1 MRSLVL
7 PNTGVVVSAGN
18 PLIGGDAR
26 VNTRLPSAAPVL
38 PGFTYSSILG
48 SGGFAD
54 VFHYE
59 QDSPKRQV
67 AVKVMLSG
75 YVDQASRDVFRA
87 EADLMAQ
94 LSMHPA
100 ILTVHQS
107 GVAADGRPYLVMEM
121 CPSSV
126 GERYRVERMSVA
138 DVLRIG
144 IKIAGAVES
153 AHRTG
158 VLHRDIK
165 PSNILLT
172 VYGNPVL
179 SDFGIAAVIGSV
191 APEQSVGLSVPWSA
205 PEVLSAASNGDIA
218 SEVWSLGATVYSLL
232 AGRSPFEVPGG
243 ENTPADLM
251 TRIARGRLQPIE
263 RPDVPERLEL
273 VLRRAMSRRPE
284 ARQAS
289 ALEFARELQMV
300 EAELGLPQ
308 TQPDIA
314 IDEWAQ
320 APIADPADRT
330 RASAIRQ
337 VDPGRRPR
345 KVKATPADVAVEEAR
360 TVVRESLSTHGRSTT
375 GSRIAAPRRTGRIVM
390 AIAVAVVVLA
400 AAVTTVLLTSG
411 RGDGSIPVITDIA
424 ATVEDETAVFS
435 WTSDDLLEGDNFVI
449 TSSDGSESIQRT
461 SEFRIDGTP
470 GAAECITVTV
480 RRSGRL
486 GEPSAE
492 KCVELPDG
500 TG

>member
-1 MRSLVL
+1 M
-7 PNTGVVVSAGN
+7 
-18 PLIGGDAR
+18 
-26 VNTRLPSAAPVL
+26 NTRLPSAPPVL
-38 PGFTYSSILG
+38 PGFTFSSILG

-54 VFHYE
+54 VFLYE
-59 QDSPKRQV
+59 QDSPRRPV

-75 YVDQASRDVFRA
+75 YVDSTSRDVFRA

-107 GVAADGRPYLVMEM
+107 GVSSDGRPYLVMEM

-126 GERYRVERMSVA
+126 GERYRQERMSVA
-138 DVLRIG
+138 EVLRIG
-144 IKIAGAVES
+144 ITIAGAVES

-172 VYGNPVL
+172 VYGKPVL
-179 SDFGIAAVIGSV
+179 SDFGIAAVIGSA
-191 APEQSVGLSVPWSA
+191 APDQSVGLSVPWSA

-218 SEVWSLGATVYSLL
+218 SEVWSLGATVHSLL

-243 ENTPADLM
+243 ANTPADLM
-251 TRIARGRLQPIE
+251 TRIARARPQPIG
-263 RPDVPERLEL
+263 RSDVPRRLEL
-273 VLRRAMSRRPE
+273 VLQRAMSRRPE
-284 ARQAS
+284 ARQSS

-308 TQPDIA
+308 TQPDVA
-314 IDEWAQ
+314 VDEWANGSVV
-320 APIADPADRT
+320 DPSDRT

-345 KVKATPADVAVEEAR
+345 KTRTTAADVAADDVR
-360 TVVRESLSTHGRSTT
+360 TVVRESLATPGRSTT
-375 GSRIAAPRRTGRIVM
+375 GQRIETPRRTGRIV
-390 AIAVAVVVLA
+390 IAVVAAVVVLA
-400 AAVTTVLLTSG
+400 ASVVTVLLTNG
-411 RGDGSIPVITDIA
+411 RSDLDIPVVTDIA

-435 WTSDDLLEGDNFVI
+435 WTTDGLADGDNFVI
-449 TSSDGSESIQRT
+449 TSADGSESIQRT

-470 GAAECITVTV
+470 GSSECITVTV
-480 RRSGRL
+480 RRAGRL
-486 GEPSAE
+486 GDPSAE
-492 KCVELPDG
+492 KCIELPGG

>member
-1 MRSLVL
+1 MNS
-7 PNTGVVVSAGN
+7 
-18 PLIGGDAR
+18 
-26 VNTRLPSAAPVL
+26 RLPSAPPVL
-38 PGFTYSSILG
+38 PGFAFSSILG

-54 VFHYE
+54 VFLYE
-59 QDSPKRQV
+59 QDAPRRQV

-75 YVDQASRDVFRA
+75 YADQAARDVFRA

-94 LSMHPA
+94 LSTHPA

-107 GVAADGRPYLVMEM
+107 GVSADGRPYLVMEM

-126 GERYRVERMSVA
+126 GDRYRDDPLGVA
-138 DVLRIG
+138 EVLRIG

-153 AHRTG
+153 AHRMG

-165 PSNILLT
+165 PSNILQT

-179 SDFGIAAVIGSV
+179 SDFGIAAVIGTV
-191 APEQSVGLSVPWSA
+191 APESAVGLSVPWSA
-205 PEVLSAASNGDIA
+205 PEVVSGASQGDIP

-232 AGRSPFEVPGG
+232 AGRSPFEIPGG
-243 ENTPADLM
+243 ANTPADLM
-251 TRIARGRLQPIE
+251 TRISRAKLPPLGRG
-263 RPDVPERLEL
+263 DVPERLEL
-273 VLRRAMSRRPE
+273 VLRRAMSRRPD

-300 EAELGLPQ
+300 EAELGITQ

-314 IDEWAQ
+314 IDGWAR
-320 APIADPADRT
+320 AAISDPADRT
-330 RASAIRQ
+330 RANAVRQ

-345 KVKATPADVAVEEAR
+345 KVKASPADLQPVEEAR
-360 TVVRESLSTHGRSTT
+360 TVVRESVGAPGRSTT
-375 GSRIAAPRRTGRIVM
+375 GVRGEPPRRSRRSAVIIGV
-390 AIAVAVVVLA
+390 AAVAVVIA
-400 AAVTTVLLTSG
+400 AAITTITVTGG
-411 RGDGSIPVITDIA
+411 RGDDTIPVVTDISA
-424 ATVEDETAVFS
+424 RVEDDTAVFS
-435 WTSDDLLEGDNFVI
+435 WVADDVLDGDNFVI

-461 SEFRIDGTP
+461 AEYRIDGDP
-470 GAAECITVTV
+470 GDAVCVTVTV

-492 KCVELPDG
+492 KCIDVPGG

>member
-1 MRSLVL
+1 
-7 PNTGVVVSAGN
+7 
-18 PLIGGDAR
+18 
-26 VNTRLPSAAPVL
+26 VNSRLPSAPPVL
-38 PGFTYSSILG
+38 PGFTFSRILG

-54 VFHYE
+54 VFLYE
-59 QDSPKRQV
+59 QDAPRRQV

-75 YVDQASRDVFRA
+75 YADQASRDVFRA

-94 LSMHPA
+94 LSTHPA

-107 GVAADGRPYLVMEM
+107 GVSADGRPYLVMEM

-126 GERYRVERMSVA
+126 GDRYRLDRLSIP

-165 PSNILLT
+165 PSNILQT

-179 SDFGIAAVIGSV
+179 SDFGIAAVIGTV

-205 PEVLSAASNGDIA
+205 PEVVSGASQGGIA

-232 AGRSPFEVPGG
+232 AGRSPFEEEGG
-243 ENTPADLM
+243 ANTPADLV
-251 TRIARGRLQPIE
+251 TRIARAKLPPIGRA
-263 RPDVPERLEL
+263 DVPERLDL
-273 VLRRAMSRRPE
+273 VLRRSMSRRPE
-284 ARQAS
+284 ARQSS

-300 EAELGLPQ
+300 EAELGIAQ

-314 IDEWAQ
+314 VDGWAQ
-320 APIADPADRT
+320 AAVSDPADRT
-330 RASAIRQ
+330 RANAIRQ
-337 VDPGRRPR
+337 IEPGRRPR
-345 KVKATPADVAVEEAR
+345 KARQGPADVAPAVDAR
-360 TVVRESLSTHGRSTT
+360 TVVRESLGSPSRSTT
-375 GSRIAAPRRTGRIVM
+375 ESRSEPPRRSRRTAIVM
-390 AIAVAVVVLA
+390 AIAAAVVVLA
-400 AAVTTVLLTSG
+400 AAITTVVVTNSG
-411 RGDGSIPVITDIA
+411 GDDAIPVVADISA
-424 ATVEDETAVFS
+424 SAQDGTAVFS
-435 WTSDDLLEGDNFVI
+435 WASDDVEDGDNFVI

-461 SEFRIDGTP
+461 TEFRIDGSA
-470 GAAECITVTV
+470 GDVVCVTVSV

-492 KCVELPDG
+492 KCVELPG
-500 TG
+500 GAG

>member
-1 MRSLVL
+1 MLTL
-7 PNTGVVVSAGN
+7 TGVVVGPGD

-26 VNTRLPSAAPVL
+26 VNTRLPSAAPAL

-54 VFHYE
+54 VFLYE

-126 GERYRVERMSVA
+126 GERYRAERLSVA

-144 IKIAGAVES
+144 VKIAGAVES
-153 AHRTG
+153 AHRMG

-179 SDFGIAAVIGSV
+179 SDFGIAAVIGSA
-191 APEQSVGLSVPWSA
+191 APDQSVGLSVPWSA

-232 AGRSPFEVPGG
+232 AGRSPFEIPGG
-243 ENTPADLM
+243 ANTPADLM
-251 TRIARGRLQPIE
+251 TRIARGRLPAIE
-263 RPDVPERLEL
+263 RADVSERLEL

-284 ARQAS
+284 ARQSS

-314 IDEWAQ
+314 VDEWVQ
-320 APIADPADRT
+320 APVSDPADRT
-330 RASAIRQ
+330 RAGAIRQ
-337 VDPGRRPR
+337 IDPGRRPR
-345 KVKATPADVAVEEAR
+345 KVKASPDDRSPADAR
-360 TVVRESLSTHGRSTT
+360 TVVRESIATPGRSTT
-375 GSRIAAPRRTGRIVM
+375 GGRSAPPSRTGRI
-390 AIAVAVVVLA
+390 IAAAVAAVVVLA
-400 AAVTTVLLTSG
+400 VAVTTVLLTSG
-411 RGDGSIPVITDIA
+411 RGDDSIPVVGDIA
-424 ATVEDETAVFS
+424 ATVEGETAVFT
-435 WTSDDLLEGDNFVI
+435 WTNDGLVEGDNFVI

-461 SEFRIDGTP
+461 TEFRIDGTA
-470 GAAECITVTV
+470 GSSECITVTV

-492 KCVELPDG
+492 KCIELPGG